1 MALRCL
7 VAGRRADAANRSFD
21 VAFAAG
27 YLAARIRTA
36 RVPRRDALTGTTP
49 ASGAIPESGRVAP
62 TLLKDP
68 GRS

>member
-7 VAGRRADAANRSFD
+7 VAGRRTDAANWSFD

-36 RVPRRDALTGTTP
+36 RMPGRDTQTGTTT
-49 ASGAIPESGRVAP
+49 ASGAISESGRVAA